1 MAKVELH
8 EIISQLKKCS
18 KELGGKTPT
27 LREFMN
33 FGVSRR
39 QIDNHGGHNNIVKLA
54 GLEPNF
60 DPFARHEINPRPPKV
75 LLFDIETSAI
85 KAHVWGGYEQNVGR
99 NQVREDWYLLSW
111 AAKWHGEDKVYY
123 EDVRKSAKSN
133 PSKDKNILKGIH
145 ALLMEADIV
154 VGHNSNKFDI
164 KKLNARFI
172 KYGMSPVTHYK
183 KVDTLS
189 IARKNFNF
197 TFNTL
202 AYLAEYLEV
211 GESKSE
217 HKKFPG
223 MELWNACMDG
233 DKTTRNEAFEEM
245 ELYNKKDV
253 TVLEKVY
260 DKLAPF
266 ENSLKFSAYHQTNA
280 CSCGSKTFVK
290 DGIIY
295 LASGAFQQYVCKG
308 CGKHFKDRHNL
319 IPKDTRKG
327 FMS

>member
-1 MAKVELH
+1 LAKQDLH
-8 EIISQLKKCS
+8 DLISLLKKCS

-27 LREFMN
+27 LREFMS
-33 FGVSRR
+33 FGASRR
-39 QIDNHGGHNNIVKLA
+39 QIDKHGGHNEIVKLA

-60 DPFARHEINPRPPKV
+60 DPFAKHEVDPRPPKI

-111 AAKWHGEDKVYY
+111 AAKWHGEDEVFY
-123 EDVRKSAKSN
+123 EDVRSSGKS
-133 PSKDKNILKGIH
+133 SKDKDRKILKGIH
-145 ALLMEADIV
+145 KLLMEADIV
-154 VGHNSNKFDI
+154 VGHNSDKFDI

-172 KYGMSPVTHYK
+172 KYGMKPISHYK
-183 KVDTLS
+183 KVDTLK
-189 IARKNFNF
+189 IARKHFNF

-233 DKTTRNEAFEEM
+233 DRLTRREAFEEM

-260 DKLAPF
+260 NKLAPF
-266 ENSLKFSAYHQTNA
+266 EPSLKFSTYHQTTV
-280 CSCGSKTFVK
+280 CSCGSYTFIK
-290 DGIIY
+290 DGITY
-295 LASGAFQQYVCKG
+295 TASGNYQRYVCKG
-308 CGKHFKDRHNL
+308 CGKVFRDRKNL
-319 IPKDTRKG
+319 ITKDQRKD
-327 FMS
+327 MLC